1 MRIVWDKE
9 VRAELIVLSS
19 ADREEHAWAHGRVTS
34 FSFLRIGD
42 VIAYENCVLQLV
54 RKDLFCGE
62 DGLFHAG
69 WNCRVLEGNPVREE
83 RDCFREHRGLSL
95 AWITLSDKGARGER
109 KDVSGPAI
117 REIISGAMEICL
129 SRGMIIPD
137 EPDIFKHILTDF
149 CLFQGFDLVITTGGT
164 GVGPRDITP
173 DVTCML
179 LDKRLPG
186 FEQAMMAA
194 ALKKTP
200 HGVISRAVAGT
211 MGLSLVINL
220 PGSLKAVR
228 ENLLSVLPAIR
239 HTIEKLQ
246 GDEKDC
252 GIL

>member
-9 VRAELIVLSS
+9 VRADLVVLSS
-19 ADREEHAWAHGRVTS
+19 ADWEEYAWAHGRVTN

-42 VIAYENCVLQLV
+42 VIAYEHCVLQLV
-54 RKDLFCGE
+54 RKELFCGE
-62 DGLFHAG
+62 DGLLHAG
-69 WNCRVLEGNPVREE
+69 WNCRVLEGNPAQEE
-83 RDCFREHRGLSL
+83 RDCFLKHRGLSL
-95 AWITLSDKGARGER
+95 AWIALSDKGARGER
-109 KDVSGPAI
+109 EDVSGPAI
-117 REIISGAMEICL
+117 REIVSGAMEICL
-129 SRGMIIPD
+129 SRRMVIPD
-137 EPDIFKHILTDF
+137 EPDILKHILTDF

-173 DVTCML
+173 DVTYTL

-200 HGVISRAVAGT
+200 RGAISRAVAGT
-211 MGLSLVINL
+211 MGLSLVVNL

-239 HTIEKLQ
+239 HAIEKLQ
-246 GDEKDC
+246 GDQKDC
-252 GIL
+252 GIF